1 MMSPS
6 LRKLLS
12 SRHMTAS
19 SRTAEIYA
27 VKYADSDYYADQI
40 FAPSDT
46 EDAEFG
52 KGTEFIE
59 FNWLFYVIK
68 TGSKVILLD
77 TGFTSYEILKAW
89 NMDILNGKPFVL
101 HDIGKLLA
109 SIGLERED
117 VTDVMLTHH
126 DFDHAGGQHLFPNAH
141 VHMNTTALDTLLQT
155 NDTPAVT
162 ENLKSRRGG
171 ESLSEFPETYEFEGI
186 RMRMIGGHT
195 PGSCIAE
202 MDANGTTYVFVADEC
217 YVLAN
222 AEEGRTIG
230 YRIGDKAKNVAF
242 VKEMKARIDAI
253 DPSGSQKGK
262 IAKTAADGHVT
273 VFLPF
278 HDAAIMKQ
286 FPAVNGNDHVV
297 KIA

>member
-1 MMSPS
+1 MTSPDRS
-6 LRKLLS
+6 V
-12 SRHMTAS
+12 
-19 SRTAEIYA
+19 EIYA
-27 VKYADSDYYADQI
+27 VQYADADYYADQV
-40 FAPSDT
+40 FAPSET

-52 KGTEFIE
+52 KGTEFVE

-68 TGSKVILLD
+68 TEEKVILLD

-89 NMDILNGKPFVL
+89 GMDTLNGKKFVL
-101 HDIGKLLA
+101 HDIPVLLGT
-109 SIGLERED
+109 IGIKPED

-126 DFDHAGGQHLFPNAH
+126 DFDHTGGQHLFPRAH
-141 VHMNTTALDTLLQT
+141 VHMNRTALDTLMAT

-162 ENLKSRRGG
+162 ENLKMRRPG
-171 ESLSEFPETYEFEGI
+171 ESLTEFDASYEFEGV

-202 MDANGTTYVFVADEC
+202 LADGDTTYVFVADEC

-242 VKEMKARIDAI
+242 VKEMQARIHAI
-253 DPSGSQKGK
+253 DPTGAQKGK
-262 IAKTAADGHVT
+262 VTKIDAAGKKTV
-273 VFLPF
+273 VLPF

-297 KIA
+297 RIA

>member
-1 MMSPS
+1 
-6 LRKLLS
+6 
-12 SRHMTAS
+12 MTTKS
-19 SRTAEIYA
+19 VEIYA
-27 VKYADSDYYADQI
+27 VKYADSDYFADQI

-46 EDAEFG
+46 QDAEFG

-68 TGSKVILLD
+68 TPTKVILLD

-89 NMDILNGKPFVL
+89 SMDVLNGKPFVL

-109 SIGLERED
+109 SIGLKKED
-117 VTDVMLTHH
+117 ITDVMLTHH
-126 DFDHAGGQHLFPNAH
+126 DVDHAGGQHLFPNAH
-141 VHMNTTALDTLLQT
+141 VHMNRTALDTLMAT

-171 ESLSEFPETYEFEGI
+171 KSLTEFDESYEFEGV
-186 RMRMIGGHT
+186 RMRMVGGHT
-195 PGSCIAE
+195 PGSCVAE
-202 MDANGTTYVFVADEC
+202 MDVGNTTYVFVADEC

-222 AEEGRTIG
+222 AEQGRTIG
-230 YRIGDKAKNVAF
+230 YRIGDKTKNVAF
-242 VKEMKARIDAI
+242 VKEMKARIYAI
-253 DPSGSQKGK
+253 DPSGSQEGK
-262 IAKTAADGHVT
+262 ITKVAADGHKT
-273 VFLPF
+273 VILPF
-278 HDAAIMKQ
+278 HDPAVMKQ

>member
-1 MMSPS
+1 MNTKSI
-6 LRKLLS
+6 
-12 SRHMTAS
+12 
-19 SRTAEIYA
+19 EIYA
-27 VKYADSDYYADQI
+27 VKYADADYYADQV

-52 KGTEFIE
+52 KGTEFVD

-68 TGSKVILLD
+68 NGSKVILLD

-89 NMDILNGKPFVL
+89 GMDTLNGKKFVL
-101 HDIGKLLA
+101 HDIPTLLA
-109 SIGLERED
+109 TIGVKPDD

-126 DFDHAGGQHLFPNAH
+126 DFDHAGGQHLFPKAH
-141 VHMNTTALDTLLQT
+141 VHVNRTALDTLMTT

-162 ENLKSRRGG
+162 ENLKARRGG
-171 ESLSEFPETYEFEGI
+171 ESLTEFDDAYEFEGI

-195 PGSCIAE
+195 PGSCVAE
-202 MDANGTTYVFVADEC
+202 LVDGDTTYVFVADEC
-217 YVLAN
+217 YVLEN

-242 VKEMKARIDAI
+242 VREMKACIDRIDQ
-253 DPSGSQKGK
+253 SGTQMGNLV
-262 IAKTAADGHVT
+262 KTDADGRKT

-278 HDAAIMKQ
+278 HDPAVMQQ
-286 FPAVNGNDHVV
+286 FPEVDGNDHVV
-297 KIA
+297 RIA

>member
-1 MMSPS
+1 MNTKSV
-6 LRKLLS
+6 
-12 SRHMTAS
+12 
-19 SRTAEIYA
+19 EIYA
-27 VKYADSDYYADQI
+27 VKYADADYYADQV
-40 FAPSDT
+40 FAPSET

-52 KGTEFIE
+52 KGTEFVE

-68 TGSKVILLD
+68 TGSKIILLD

-89 NMDILNGKPFVL
+89 GMDVLNGKKFVL
-101 HDIGKLLA
+101 HDIPTLLA
-109 SIGLERED
+109 TIGIKQED

-141 VHMNTTALDTLLQT
+141 VHMNRTALDTLMAT

-162 ENLKSRRGG
+162 DNLKARRGG
-171 ESLSEFPETYEFEGI
+171 ESLTEFDEAYEFEGI

-195 PGSCIAE
+195 PGSCVAE
-202 MDANGTTYVFVADEC
+202 LTDGDATYVFVADEC

-242 VKEMKARIDAI
+242 VKEMKARLDAV
-253 DPSGSQKGK
+253 DPTGAHKGRVV
-262 IAKTAADGHVT
+262 KTDADGKKT
-273 VFLPF
+273 VVLPF
-278 HDAAIMKQ
+278 HDPAVTQQ
-286 FPAVNGNDHVV
+286 FPAVDGSDHVV

>member
-1 MMSPS
+1 MSTPD
-6 LRKLLS
+6 RNI
-12 SRHMTAS
+12 
-19 SRTAEIYA
+19 EIYA
-27 VKYADSDYYADQI
+27 VQYADADYFADQV
-40 FAPSDT
+40 FAPSET

-52 KGTEFIE
+52 KGTEFVP

-68 TGSKVILLD
+68 ITTVEKVRTVLLD
-77 TGFTSYEILKAW
+77 TGFTSHEILKAW
-89 NMDILNGKPFVL
+89 NMDTLNGKPFVL
-101 HDIGKLLA
+101 HDIPALL
-109 SIGLERED
+109 STIGVKPGD

-141 VHMNTTALDTLLQT
+141 VHVNRTALDTLMAT

-162 ENLKSRRGG
+162 ENLKARRGG
-171 ESLSEFPETYEFEGI
+171 DTLTEFDDAYEFGGVKI
-186 RMRMIGGHT
+186 RMIGGHV
-195 PGSCIAE
+195 PGSCVAE
-202 MDANGTTYVFVADEC
+202 MDVGDTTYVFVADEC

-253 DPSGSQKGK
+253 DPTGTQKGSVV
-262 IAKTAADGHVT
+262 KTSADGRKT
-273 VFLPF
+273 VILPF
-278 HDAAIMKQ
+278 HDPAITKQ
-286 FPAVNGNDHVV
+286 FPAVDGNDHVV